1 MNCIILLALLFCCGN
16 HSCGCTHTD
25 CCRENTNCGHTH
37 SGCGTGTGCGIN
49 TGCGCT
55 NNKRP
60 EPRPE
65 PRPFIPYPGNTCG
78 CEGPSENNGC
88 DCCQ

>member
-1 MNCIILLALLFCCGN
+1 MNCIILLVLLCCCGN
-16 HSCGCTHTD
+16 HGSGCTGRE
-25 CCRENTNCGHTH
+25 CCHEDINCGHMH
-37 SGCGTGTGCGIN
+37 PNCGTGTGCGIN

-55 NNKRP
+55 GKRP

-78 CEGPSENNGC
+78 CEGPAESNGC